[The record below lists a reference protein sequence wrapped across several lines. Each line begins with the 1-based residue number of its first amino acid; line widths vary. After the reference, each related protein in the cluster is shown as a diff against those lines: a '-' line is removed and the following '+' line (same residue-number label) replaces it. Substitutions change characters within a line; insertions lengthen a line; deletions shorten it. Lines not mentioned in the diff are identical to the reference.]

1 MNYNS
6 GMADL
11 WNNLLASLDLR
22 VSPHTGNTA
31 ATEGTVAPEN
41 APGTTVPG
49 EPPTAFEGP
58 NLPLNYRRLFGGQ
71 ILGQFVRAA
80 ELACP
85 DKQVK
90 SVHTLFAREGSYDER
105 VRYEVSCQHRGRSF
119 ATLSILARQSARV
132 VASAAVSMHVAEDGP
147 QTQHIEDVAALLAPE
162 YRVTFDLLPWETR
175 AFDDLNSTAAAMP
188 EYEFWM
194 RTPAVGPELA
204 PALTAYATDLN
215 LIGTA
220 LRPFDGVSQRGN
232 GTAFTSAVTA
242 HTLWFHRPF
251 RTDDWLLLRQ
261 HSPVVAHGRCF
272 GRGDVL
278 TAAGELVASFAQEAL
293 VRFDSEAAQP
303 VSAQAPSAAPAAQRG

>member
-1 MNYNS
+1 
-6 GMADL
+6 MAEL
-11 WNNLLASLDLR
+11 WNHLLASLDLR
-22 VSPHTGNTA
+22 VSPPRGSAAVAAETVTA
-31 ATEGTVAPEN
+31 TTAPDIP
-41 APGTTVPG
+41 A
-49 EPPTAFEGP
+49 TAFEGP

-85 DKQVK
+85 DKKVK
-90 SVHTLFAREGSYDER
+90 SVHTLFAREGSYDEP
-105 VRYEVSCQHRGRSF
+105 VRYEVSCQHQGRSF

-132 VASAAVSMHVAEDGP
+132 VASAAVSMHVDEDGP
-147 QTQHIEDVAALLAPE
+147 QSQHVEDVPALPAPE
-162 YRVTFDLLPWETR
+162 YGVTFDLLPWETR
-175 AFDDLNSTAAAMP
+175 ALDDLNSPAAAPP

-194 RTPAVGPELA
+194 RTPPVDPRFTTALA
-204 PALTAYATDLN
+204 AYATDLN

-242 HTLWFHRPF
+242 HTLWVHRPF

-261 HSPVVAHGRCF
+261 HSPLLAHGRCF

-293 VRFDSEAAQP
+293 VRFDSTAAQP
-303 VSAQAPSAAPAAQRG
+303 FSPQPAARHG

>member
-1 MNYNS
+1 
-6 GMADL
+6 MADL

-22 VSPHTGNTA
+22 ASSPHGSL
-31 ATEGTVAPEN
+31 TEAESDS
-41 APGTTVPG
+41 GTTVPSS
-49 EPPTAFEGP
+49 PPTAFEGP

-85 DKQVK
+85 DKRVK
-90 SVHTLFAREGSYDER
+90 SIHTLFAREGSVEEP
-105 VRYEVSCQHRGRSF
+105 VRYEVSCQHQGRSF
-119 ATLSILARQSARV
+119 ATLSILARQAARV
-132 VASAAVSMHVAEDGP
+132 VASAAVSMHVDEDGP
-147 QTQHIEDVAALLAPE
+147 QAQHVEAVAAPLTPE
-162 YRVTFDLLPWETR
+162 YQVPFDLLPWETR
-175 AFDDLNSTAAAMP
+175 AVEDLNSTAAASP

-194 RTPAVGPELA
+194 RTPPVGPELA
-204 PALTAYATDLN
+204 AALTAYATDLN

-242 HTLWFHRPF
+242 HTVWFHRPF

-261 HSPVVAHGRCF
+261 HSPLLAHGRCF

-293 VRFDSEAAQP
+293 VRFDSA
-303 VSAQAPSAAPAAQRG
+303 AAPTVSTPRAAQRG

>member
-1 MNYNS
+1 
-6 GMADL
+6 MADL

-22 VSPHTGNTA
+22 VSPPPGGTA
-31 ATEGTVAPEN
+31 ETEGVIAPDT
-41 APGTTVPG
+41 ATGTTVPG
-49 EPPTAFEGP
+49 GPPTAFEGP

-90 SVHTLFAREGSYDER
+90 SVHTLFAREGSYDEP
-105 VRYEVSCQHRGRSF
+105 VRYEVSSQHQGRSF
-119 ATLSILARQSARV
+119 ATLSILARQSTRV

-147 QTQHIEDVAALLAPE
+147 QAQHVEDVAAVLAPE

-175 AFDDLNSTAAAMP
+175 AFDDLNSTAAALP

-194 RTPAVGPELA
+194 RTPTVDPELA

-261 HSPVVAHGRCF
+261 HSPLLAHGRSF

-278 TAAGELVASFAQEAL
+278 TATGELVASFAQEAL
-293 VRFDSEAAQP
+293 VRFDSEVAQS
-303 VSAQAPSAAPAAQRG
+303 VSAPAATARSAVPRG